1 MQDRVRTVAPQFQ
14 LMSSLFE
21 IGVTNGDGD
30 SGIGFSYDIEV
41 YEKGRQQEPCLQGRF
56 NFKPRALG
64 TKHCI
69 I

>member
-41 YEKGRQQEPCLQGRF
+41 YENGRQQELCP
-56 NFKPRALG
+56 
-64 TKHCI
+64 
-69 I
+69 